1 MSVRELTKE
10 KFVAE
15 VVQAG
20 KKTVVEFWAP
30 WCVYCKRLNPVID
43 RLAAKLGDA
52 LPVGKINV
60 DEQPELEEQYGI
72 NTLPTLLLF
81 EGETHGEPL
90 VAPASQ
96 AQIEEWLR
104 GQSAL

>member
-10 KFVAE
+10 NFVAE
-15 VVQAG
+15 VVQSG

-52 LPVGKINV
+52 LPVGKVNV

-72 NTLPTLLLF
+72 STLPTLLLF